1 MTMTDNIRKHILF
14 ALALAA
20 MIWGASPLFAQ
31 GKLVGRR
38 VGSGKVSLRSAASEP
53 DIPATLSAGNFGTID
68 FPGAADSVAYS
79 INDHGDFVGGYG
91 PDTESDFSDIGFYLA
106 HDAFKQISYPGAI
119 QTGAFGV
126 NNSGE
131 IVGSYV
137 DSSNNLHGFQLVKGV
152 YTSIDV
158 PGASL
163 TQVDGVSD
171 SGEIVG
177 LYYTP
182 GSSTGYSFYLVGST
196 YTTIAVAGAVDTYA
210 GAVNSAGQIVGQ
222 YIDTSGNYHG
232 FLWQSGTF
240 TTIDYPGAVYSSLL
254 AINEQGDVAGEYGD
268 GVSFFEGFQHG
279 YVYSK
284 GQYLNV
290 DAPFVGN
297 ASTWIYGINKFG
309 VIAGGYS
316 DSSGRSYGFTATV
329 SGL

>member
-1 MTMTDNIRKHILF
+1 MTKNFAHTLF

-38 VGSGKVSLRSAASEP
+38 VSSGEGSLRSPASER
-53 DIPATLSAGNFGTID
+53 DIPATLSVGNFGTID
-68 FPGAADSVAYS
+68 FPGASDSSAYS
-79 INDHGDFVGGYG
+79 VNDRGDFVGGYG
-91 PDTESDFSDIGFYLA
+91 PDTASNFSDTGFFLTD
-106 HDAFKQISYPGAI
+106 DAFKKISYPGAI

-131 IVGSYV
+131 IVGSYL
-137 DSSNNLHGFQLVKGV
+137 DSSNNEHGFQLVKGV

-163 TQVDGVSD
+163 TQVEGVND

-177 LYYTP
+177 LYYPT
-182 GSSTGYSFYLVGST
+182 GSSTGYGFYLVGGT
-196 YTTIAVAGAVDTYA
+196 YTTIAVAGAAGTYA
-210 GAVNSAGQIVGQ
+210 GAVNNAGEIVGQ
-222 YIDTSGNYHG
+222 YVDTSGNYHG
-232 FLWQSGTF
+232 FLCRSGTF
-240 TTIDYPGAVYSSLL
+240 ITIDYPGAVYSSLL
-254 AINEQGDVAGEYGD
+254 AINEQGEVAGEYGD
-268 GVSFFEGFQHG
+268 GISFSEGFQHG

-309 VIAGGYS
+309 VIAGGYV
-316 DSSGRSYGFTATV
+316 DSSGRNYGFTATV
-329 SGL
+329 SEP